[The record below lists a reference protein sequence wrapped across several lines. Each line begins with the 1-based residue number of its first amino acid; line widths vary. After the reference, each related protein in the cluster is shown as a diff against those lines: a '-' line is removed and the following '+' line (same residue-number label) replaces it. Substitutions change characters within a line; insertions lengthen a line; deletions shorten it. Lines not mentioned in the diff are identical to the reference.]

1 MDGQATTGPMVES
14 NKPKAPHDFKYFDP
28 LMERLQ
34 AWRSDDHE
42 DAITLHRNHII
53 EIIEGVKALR
63 SGHQ

>member
-1 MDGQATTGPMVES
+1 MDGQATQGPMAES
-14 NKPKAPHDFKYFDP
+14 NKPRSPHDFKYFDP

-34 AWRSDDHE
+34 EWRSADHE

-63 SGHQ
+63 RS